1 MQRIEKALK
10 LVADE
15 IGNEYAFPIGEYLL
29 DDFGSGVSFR
39 NPYFGD
45 IPKPLKFAF
54 GTQKEL
60 DVWLAQTKDKYPLMW
75 FVYPVT
81 ENHNNNNQAFYT
93 YPKARLIFAMNNNA
107 SDLVHI
113 RLQTTRF
120 VLDQIIEK
128 LEALMRSSHF
138 NKFIKIDKNID
149 IEQRFMPN
157 YSENKQKDGSQIDIW
172 DAIVYDCNIHL
183 YANCVPKN

>member
-15 IGNEYAFPIGEYLL
+15 IGANYSYPSGEFLT
-29 DDFGSGVSFR
+29 DDFNSGVSFR
-39 NPYFGD
+39 NPFFGD
-45 IPKPLKFAF
+45 SPKPLKFAF

-75 FVYPVT
+75 LVYPVK
-81 ENHNNNNQAFYT
+81 EGHNNNAQAFYT
-93 YPKARLIFAMNNNA
+93 YPNARLVFAMNNNA
-107 SDLVHI
+107 SDLVQI

-120 VLDQIIEK
+120 VLDQIIEA
-128 LEALMRSSHF
+128 LEKLMRNSHF
-138 NKFIKIDKNID
+138 NKFIKIDKNIN
-149 IEQRFMPN
+149 IEQTFEPN
-157 YSENKQKDGSQIDIW
+157 YSVTKQRTGGQIDIW

-183 YANCVPKN
+183 YANCVPN